1 MACLI
6 PLARHKTSQKKGADR
21 IMQRRLLWL
30 TVFVVGMSILISCA
44 GAPPHMRPGAII
56 PEGELVGRLV
66 TAKID
71 LPMRAGMVVYANGEI
86 DFTVYRNKLEALGP
100 SIRRY
105 ERAQITEIEREGDGI
120 QVRLNNGGKGGLIHK
135 GHLKW
140 LQPHQFNSSGT
151 TIHIKYGRSSAE
163 SDFTPERV
171 AYALRDVLE
180 IEGVGAAATPA
191 ITPTDPVSAAVSEG
205 VKLLSVEAQPSRVM
219 RGQPLDLTVHFEVE
233 GASNENPLGL
243 TIHRQ
248 VYQGEKP
255 LFSSPR
261 TQAGHWASGVHSAHF
276 TLTVPSTTVPGVY
289 RFKAW
294 ISHGGKEESREALF
308 EVLESGGR

>member
-1 MACLI
+1 MW
-6 PLARHKTSQKKGADR
+6 
-21 IMQRRLLWL
+21 RRLLWL
-30 TVFVVGMSILISCA
+30 TFFVVGMSILISCA
-44 GAPPHMRPGAII
+44 GAPQHMRPGATI
-56 PEGELVGRLV
+56 PEGELVGRIV

-71 LPMRAGMVVYANGEI
+71 LPLRAGMVVYANGEI

-105 ERAQITEIEREGDGI
+105 ERAQITEIERESDGL
-120 QVRLNNGGKGGLIHK
+120 QVRLNWGGKGWYIHK
-135 GHLKW
+135 GHVKRIKPDRL
-140 LQPHQFNSSGT
+140 NSQGT
-151 TIHIKYGRSSAE
+151 TIHIKYDRSPAE

-180 IEGVGAAATPA
+180 IEGVVAAATPA

-261 TQAGHWASGVHSAHF
+261 TQAGHWASGIHSAHF
-276 TLTVPSTTVPGVY
+276 TLTVPSATTPGVY

-294 ISHGGKEESREALF
+294 VSHGGKEESREALF